1 MCVFSRQTICGKGRE
16 KKERGEEG
24 LKGRDVCVWGGGKG
38 GEGGSGDEGCIGD
51 ITEKVFDMSSAY
63 EHSSRRA

>member
-16 KKERGEEG
+16 KKESGEEG
-24 LKGRDVCVWGGGKG
+24 LKGRDVGGGG
-38 GEGGSGDEGCIGD
+38 RSGDEGCIGD